1 MKKHWLMKSEPE
13 TFSIDDL
20 ESRPD
25 GTEPWDGIRNY
36 QARNFMR
43 DEMKVGDAVLFYH
56 SNCPEPG
63 VVGLAEIASAP
74 YPDPTAFDPGSKY
87 FDPKSDPAKPRWML
101 VDVRF
106 VRKFSRTVTLREM
119 RDTPTLAGMKI
130 LQRGNRL
137 SITPVRRIEF
147 DQIVRKAEKKALPQT
162 EGP

>member
-20 ESRPD
+20 AARPG

-63 VVGLAEIASAP
+63 VAGLAEIASAP
-74 YPDPTAFDPGSKY
+74 YPDPTAFDPESEY
-87 FDPKSDPAKPRWML
+87 FDPGSDPAKPRWML

-106 VRKFSRTVTLREM
+106 VRKFPRTVTLREM
-119 RDTPTLAGMKI
+119 RGTPALAGMKV

-137 SITPVRRIEF
+137 SITPVRKSEF
-147 DQIVRKAEKKALPQT
+147 DRIVRKAEK
-162 EGP
+162 